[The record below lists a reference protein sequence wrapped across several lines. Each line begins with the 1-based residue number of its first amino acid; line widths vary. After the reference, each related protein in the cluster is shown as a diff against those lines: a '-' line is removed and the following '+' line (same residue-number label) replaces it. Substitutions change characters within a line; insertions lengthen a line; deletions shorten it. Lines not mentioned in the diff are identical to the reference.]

1 MVKGLNLKR
10 LLVVTVLLLSVLVAP
25 FANSAAAGGPPHK
38 VMNIAHR
45 GASGYAPENTMAAFD
60 KALQM
65 KADYFELDVQMSKD
79 GKLVLIHDV
88 TVDRTT
94 DGTGRV
100 GDLTFK
106 ELRRLD
112 AGSWFDPAFAGERIP
127 TLEEALDRYRGKI
140 GILIEIKNP
149 ELYPGIERKVAKALK
164 KRNLH
169 KPRNGKIIVQSFN
182 HDSVKKFHRLLPS
195 VPVGVLISYRDEGIS
210 DKELRNFA
218 KYADYVNPNKD
229 MVDRSLVKRIHRFGM
244 KTTPWTVRDRA
255 EADRLKSIRVD
266 GIVTDYPDYV
276 RPR

>member
-1 MVKGLNLKR
+1 MNLKR

-276 RPR
+276 HPR

>member
-182 HDSVKKFHRLLPS
+182 HDSVKKFHSLLPS

>member
-1 MVKGLNLKR
+1 VKGLNLKR

-182 HDSVKKFHRLLPS
+182 HDSVKKFHSLLPS

-276 RPR
+276 HPR

>member
-1 MVKGLNLKR
+1 MKGLNLKR

-182 HDSVKKFHRLLPS
+182 HDSVKKFHSLLPS

-276 RPR
+276 HPR

>member
-182 HDSVKKFHRLLPS
+182 HDSVKKFHSLLPS

-276 RPR
+276 HPR

>member
-1 MVKGLNLKR
+1 MNLKR

-182 HDSVKKFHRLLPS
+182 HDSVKKFHSLLPS

-276 RPR
+276 HPR

>member
-45 GASGYAPENTMAAFD
+45 GASGYAPENTIAAFD
-60 KALQM
+60 KALKM

-112 AGSWFDPAFAGERIP
+112 AGSWFDPAFAEERIP

-182 HDSVKKFHRLLPS
+182 HDSVKKFHRLLPT
-195 VPVGVLISYRDEGIS
+195 VPVGVLISYRGEGIT

-276 RPR
+276 HPR

>member
-45 GASGYAPENTMAAFD
+45 GASGYAPENTIAAFD
-60 KALQM
+60 KALKM

-112 AGSWFDPAFAGERIP
+112 AGSWFDPAFAEERIP

-182 HDSVKKFHRLLPS
+182 HDSVKKFHRLLPT
-195 VPVGVLISYRDEGIS
+195 VPVGVLISYRGEGIT